1 MAHESQVRFFF
12 EPVERALGFAA
23 CVEAGGFLHLSGIV
37 SIDDTAQN
45 VLHEG
50 DMAGQLTR
58 IYDIMEQI
66 LARSQASLRHVIKET
81 MFTTDLAALGAAV
94 GVRNARYGDHAPP
107 ATSAVE
113 VKALFFPAALVEIE
127 AVAYLGAT

>member
-23 CVEAGGFLHLSGIV
+23 VVEAGGFLHLSGIV
-37 SIDDTAQN
+37 SIDDNAQN

-50 DMAGQLTR
+50 DMAAQINR
-58 IYDIMEQI
+58 IYDIMEQL
-66 LARSQASLRHVIKET
+66 LARSQATLKHVVKET

-94 GVRNARYGDHAPP
+94 GARNARYAGHAPP
-107 ATSAVE
+107 AASAVE
-113 VKALFFPAALVEIE
+113 VKALFFPTALIEIE
-127 AVAYLGAT
+127 AVAWIG